1 MKQLQI
7 ESLRLLNFKGGSL
20 TINFNKI
27 TNIEGA
33 NGSGKTRV
41 FDAFTWL
48 LFGKN
53 SQGESVFNIKNLDE
67 NNNPIHR
74 LSHEVEGKLIIDG
87 FPLVLKRVYK
97 EDWVRQRGSESEA
110 LKGHTTTYFIDD
122 VAVSAGEYERR
133 VGSICSEAEFKL
145 ITSPLAFPALHWEK
159 QRQMLF
165 SMAGELNPVVVCVG
179 KNDFLDLLERM
190 GGKKSKEYADTVRAQ
205 ITKCKEELEK
215 IKPAIEEV
223 IRMTPAEQNWK
234 SLEDLVKSKEKD
246 LQTISGQLSSFTD
259 QVNERNGKVLELS
272 DKILTLKQKL
282 SELVALDKDKAL
294 QQYHKDLNEYRIND
308 KNLQTALR
316 GLNEAEREEGEI
328 MADVE
333 AIDQKL
339 EILRAAYISIDSEQ
353 LNYNDDDFSCKVCGA
368 RFDIDKISEMQEH
381 TKSEFNK
388 NKAERLFANVEA
400 GRKLVTRKKE
410 LNQKV
415 TGSRITI
422 DLINASISELIPIC
436 KGGEPVPPVYEYQ
449 PDQEYRDAEAE
460 IERLKEEQGQGID
473 LTEQSILKNQL
484 SDTLAEITD
493 LNKTL
498 NDKATIKKNNDRIEE
513 LKASEKALNQAL
525 AEHEKE
531 EKVLFDYSK
540 FMTEYVESRVSSMFE
555 IVKFKLFTQQLNG
568 GETPTCQAMVN
579 GVPFSDLNNAMKIG
593 AGIDIIKALQK
604 HMNTSAP
611 IFIDNRESVTE
622 IPAIDCQ
629 IINLIVNKYEKTLKI
644 S

>member
-87 FPLVLKRVYK
+87 FPLILKRVYK

-272 DKILTLKQKL
+272 DKILALKQKL

-294 QQYHKDLNEYRIND
+294 QQYHNDLNEYRVN
-308 KNLQTALR
+308 NAALQLSVQQLEKAKKEKAS
-316 GLNEAEREEGEI
+316 NE
-328 MADVE
+328 E
-333 AIDQKL
+333 AISVIKEKITEL
-339 EILRAAYISIDSEQ
+339 KAAYISIDSEQ
-353 LNYNDDDFSCKVCGA
+353 LNYNEDDFSCKVCGA

-381 TKSEFNK
+381 TKAEFNK
-388 NKAERLFANVEA
+388 SKAERLFANVEA
-400 GRKLVTRKKE
+400 GKKLVEQRKGLE
-410 LNQKV
+410 ARQ
-415 TGSRITI
+415 I
-422 DLINASISELIPIC
+422 ELIDIID
-436 KGGEPVPPVYEYQ
+436 KEGEGASALSAKNIEPVSPVYEYQ
-449 PDQEYRDAEAE
+449 PDQEYKDAEAE

-498 NDKATIKKNNDRIEE
+498 NDKSTIKKNNDRIEE

-629 IINLIVNKYEKTLKI
+629 IINLIVNENEKTLKI

>member
-67 NNNPIHR
+67 NNEPIHR

-87 FPLVLKRVYK
+87 FPLILKRVYK

-133 VGSICSEAEFKL
+133 VSSICSEAEFKL

-205 ITKCKEELEK
+205 ISKCREELEK

-272 DKILTLKQKL
+272 DKILALKQKL

-294 QQYHKDLNEYRIND
+294 QQYHKDLSDYRTNKDAI
-308 KNLQTALR
+308 QTATRKLEEAKR
-316 GLNEAEREEGEI
+316 EKESNE
-328 MADVE
+328 E
-333 AIDQKL
+333 AISTIKGK
-339 EILRAAYISIDSEQ
+339 ILAFKADYFNTESEQ
-353 LNYNDDDFSCKVCGA
+353 LYYNDDDFSCKVCGA
-368 RFDIDKISEMQEH
+368 RFDIDKIAEMQEH
-381 TKSEFNK
+381 TKAEFNK
-388 NKAERLFANVEA
+388 NKAEKLAINVEA
-400 GRKLVTRKKE
+400 GRKLVEHRKGLEARQNALIDIIDKE
-410 LNQKV
+410 AIIISMLSV
-415 TGSRITI
+415 I
-422 DLINASISELIPIC
+422 DI
-436 KGGEPVPPVYEYQ
+436 EPVSPAYEYQ
-449 PDQEYRDAEAE
+449 PDQEYKDAEAE
-460 IERLKEEQGQGID
+460 IERLKAEQGEGID

-484 SDTLAEITD
+484 SDTLKEITD

-498 NDKATIKKNNDRIEE
+498 NDKSTIKKNNDRIEE

-540 FMTEYVESRVSSMFE
+540 FMTEYVESRVSSMFDL
-555 IVKFKLFTQQLNG
+555 VKFKLFTQQLNG

-629 IINLIVNKYEKTLKI
+629 IINLIVNEHEKTLKI